1 MKDERELQVA
11 FDEVLSQLKDI
22 SHTLDSFRKRAHE
35 VLEPD
40 EHQAYQTLMALLED
54 ATDEACFVQGYLD
67 EYLDDH

>member
-11 FDEVLSQLKDI
+11 FEEVLSQLKDI
-22 SHTLDSFRKRAHE
+22 SHTLDCLRRRAHE

-40 EHQAYQTLMALLED
+40 ENRAYQTLMALVED

-67 EYLDDH
+67 EYLDDY

>member
-1 MKDERELQVA
+1 MKHELELKVA

-22 SHTLDSFRKRAHE
+22 SHTLDCLRKKAHE

-40 EHQAYQTLMALLED
+40 EHEAYQTLMALVED